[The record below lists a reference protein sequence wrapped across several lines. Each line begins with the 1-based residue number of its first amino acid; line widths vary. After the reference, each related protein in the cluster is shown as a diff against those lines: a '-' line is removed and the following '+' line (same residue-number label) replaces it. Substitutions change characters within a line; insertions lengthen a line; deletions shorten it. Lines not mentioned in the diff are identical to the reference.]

1 LLSFI
6 PLCRFISSNVSDI
19 ELNYFGGFI
28 ARRTA
33 PKSANSFENFLVV

>member
-19 ELNYFGGFI
+19 ELNYFGGLQGKDRGRLMRERI
-28 ARRTA
+28 GI
-33 PKSANSFENFLVV
+33 S